1 MNSEKQHIIHTLNI
15 GVVGAGGFATFAVSA
30 FLQVKGVNLVAVA
43 DVELAAAKKLA
54 DKYNATTYP
63 NLEKMLQNESI
74 NLIYIA
80 TPPFLHYSQ
89 SKASLLAGKHVICE
103 KPAALKLED
112 AKELASLAQSKYLLY
127 VVNLMQRYNPLY
139 EIVHEIIDK
148 KTLGEF
154 LHGYFE
160 NYASDE
166 SLPANHWF
174 WDEAKSG
181 GIFTEH
187 GVHFFDMFSG
197 WLGQGE
203 VIQSIKKHRP
213 GYDNIIDDVQATVMY
228 AGGWVNFYHGFDQP
242 RILDRQQI
250 TLLFE
255 RGDITLR
262 GWIPVTIKVHG
273 LFNETDKKIIRK
285 LFKEDFIENEIKY
298 PNQKAKGRF
307 KDVDYDSEV
316 TFEKG
321 DLLQKE
327 RRYQQLLMQMLTD
340 QWSWIKNNK
349 HHRKI
354 DETNGIASLQMAL
367 DADKRSAI
375 F

>member
-1 MNSEKQHIIHTLNI
+1 LNSEKQHIIHTINI
-15 GVVGAGGFATFAVSA
+15 GIVGAGSFAAFAASA
-30 FLQVKGVNLVAVA
+30 FLQLRGVNLIAVA
-43 DVELAAAKKLA
+43 DVDPNAAKNLA
-54 DKYNATTYP
+54 GKYAAVAYP
-63 NLEKMLQNESI
+63 DLEKMLQDESI
-74 NLIYIA
+74 DLIYIA

-89 SKASLLAGKHVICE
+89 SKASLVAGKHVLCE
-103 KPAALKLED
+103 KPAALKLEE
-112 AKELASLAQSKYLLY
+112 AKELASLAQSKNLLY

-139 EIVHEIIDK
+139 EIVSEIIDN

-166 SLPANHWF
+166 SLPASHWF

-197 WLGQGE
+197 WLGKGE
-203 VIQSIKKHRP
+203 VIQSLKKHRP
-213 GYDNIIDDVQATVMY
+213 GYDNIIDRVQATVMY
-228 AGGWVNFYHGFDQP
+228 GGGWVNFYHGFDQP

-285 LFKEDFIENEIKY
+285 LLKENFTENEIKD

-307 KDVDYDSEV
+307 KDIDLHAEV

-321 DLLQKE
+321 DLLHKE
-327 RRYQQLLMQMLTD
+327 IRYQQLLMRMLAD

>member
-15 GVVGAGGFATFAVSA
+15 GVVGAGSFAAFAVRA
-30 FLQVKGVNLVAVA
+30 FLQVTGVNLIAVA
-43 DVELAAAKKLA
+43 DVDANAAKNLA
-54 DKYNATTYP
+54 GEYHAIAYSD
-63 NLEKMLQNESI
+63 LEKMLQNESI
-74 NLIYIA
+74 DLIYIA

-89 SKASLLAGKHVICE
+89 SKASLVAGKHVICE
-103 KPAALKLED
+103 KPAALKLEE
-112 AKELASLAQSKYLLY
+112 AKELASLAQSKNLLY

-139 EIVHEIIDK
+139 EIVNEIIDK

-197 WLGQGE
+197 WLGEGH
-203 VIQSIKKHRP
+203 VLQSLKKHRP
-213 GYDNIIDDVQATVMY
+213 GYDNIIDRVHATVMY

-285 LFKEDFIENEIKY
+285 LFKENFTENEIKY

-307 KDVDYDSEV
+307 KDIDLHAEV

-321 DLLQKE
+321 DLLHKE
-327 RRYQQLLMQMLTD
+327 MRYQQLLMQMLAD
-340 QWSWIKNNK
+340 QWSWIKDNK

>member
-1 MNSEKQHIIHTLNI
+1 LNSEKQHIIHTLNI
-15 GVVGAGGFATFAVSA
+15 GVVGAGSFAAFAVSA
-30 FLQVKGVNLVAVA
+30 FLQVKGVNLIAVA
-43 DVELAAAKKLA
+43 DVDPNAAKDFA
-54 DKYNATTYP
+54 DKYNAMACRD
-63 NLEKMLQNESI
+63 LEEMLQNQSI
-74 NLIYIA
+74 DLIYIA
-80 TPPFLHYSQ
+80 TPPFLHYLQ
-89 SKASLLAGKHVICE
+89 SKASLAAGKHVLSE
-103 KPAALKLED
+103 KPAALKIEE
-112 AKELASLAQSKYLLY
+112 AKELASLAQSKNLLY

-139 EIVHEIIDK
+139 DIVHQIIDN

-166 SLPANHWF
+166 SLAAGHWF

-197 WLGQGE
+197 WLGKGE
-203 VIQSIKKHRP
+203 LIQSIKKRRP
-213 GYDNIIDDVQATVMY
+213 RYDNIVDRVQATVMY
-228 AGGWVNFYHGFDQP
+228 ASGWVNFYHGFDQP

-255 RGDITLR
+255 RGEITLR

-273 LFNETDKKIIRK
+273 LFSEKDKKSIRE
-285 LFKEDFIENEIKY
+285 LFKEGFTENEIKY
-298 PNQKAKGRF
+298 PNQKSKGRF
-307 KDVDYDSEV
+307 KNMDFDSEV

-327 RRYQQLLMQMLTD
+327 MRYQQLLMQMLTD

-367 DADKRSAI
+367 DGDKRSAT

>member
-1 MNSEKQHIIHTLNI
+1 LKSGKQHIIHTINM
-15 GVVGAGGFATFAVSA
+15 GVVGAGSFAAFAVRA
-30 FLQVKGVNLVAVA
+30 FLQVTGVNLIAVA
-43 DVELAAAKKLA
+43 DVDPNAAKDLA
-54 DKYNATTYP
+54 DKYDAMAYP
-63 NLEKMLQNESI
+63 DLEKMLQNESI
-74 NLIYIA
+74 DLIYIA
-80 TPPFLHYSQ
+80 TPPFLHHLQ
-89 SKASLLAGKHVICE
+89 SKASLVAGKHVICE
-103 KPAALKLED
+103 KPAALKLEE
-112 AKELASLAQSKYLLY
+112 AKELASLAQSKKLLY

-166 SLPANHWF
+166 SLAASHWF

-213 GYDNIIDDVQATVMY
+213 GYGNIIDRVEATVMY

-255 RGDITLR
+255 KGEITLR

-307 KDVDYDSEV
+307 KDIDFDSEV